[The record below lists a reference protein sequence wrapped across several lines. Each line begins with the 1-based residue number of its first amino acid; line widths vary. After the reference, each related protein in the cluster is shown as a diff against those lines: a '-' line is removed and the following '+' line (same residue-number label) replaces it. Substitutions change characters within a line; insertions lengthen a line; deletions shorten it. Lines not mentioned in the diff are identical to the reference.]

1 MGSLIKLI
9 LREDVL
15 NLGEAGDVVKT
26 KPGFARNYLL
36 PQGKAEFATEAKV
49 QQLEHQRRVIE
60 AKRAKDLSD
69 LKGVDKKIR
78 SLKLEIAAKA
88 GEEGKLFGSVTT
100 QQIAKLMA
108 EKGVEMDRRK
118 IDLSEPIK
126 TLGEHT
132 IAIKLD
138 RQVPS
143 EIKLVVVLEE

>member
-88 GEEGKLFGSVTT
+88 GEEGKLFGNFSPP
-100 QQIAKLMA
+100 IPHL
-108 EKGVEMDRRK
+108 RR
-118 IDLSEPIK
+118 SP
-126 TLGEHT
+126 TLN
-132 IAIKLD
+132 
-138 RQVPS
+138 
-143 EIKLVVVLEE
+143 